1 MIKNNEN
8 YNIILKNGLIQIRKI
23 KFESLYRISR
33 DGNEYSTFH
42 DLCDNKGATIILT
55 KLKDGNII
63 GTYTPL
69 DWDTKS
75 GEKSDLNMFVFSLTQ
90 NLKCMKNNQNNN
102 GIYCSSNHGPCS
114 YFLRFF
120 KDKK

>member
-55 KLKDGNII
+55 KLKDSNILGNI
-63 GTYTPL
+63 L
-69 DWDTKS
+69 
-75 GEKSDLNMFVFSLTQ
+75 
-90 NLKCMKNNQNNN
+90 
-102 GIYCSSNHGPCS
+102 H
-114 YFLRFF
+114 
-120 KDKK
+120 